1 MSSWKPPEEEERDS
15 SYDPGVQEGEVAE
28 ERDFSETLAD
38 LDSIDYLML
47 GILISI
53 PAAILS
59 ILLLLEFYP
68 GFQDAAGDIVGGL
81 LDSL

>member
-1 MSSWKPPEEEERDS
+1 MSSWEPPEEEEQDS

-38 LDSIDYLML
+38 LDSIDYLVL

-53 PAAILS
+53 PAALLS
-59 ILLLLEFYP
+59 IILLLEFYP
-68 GFQDAAGDIVGGL
+68 GFQDTAGAAIEGL
-81 LDSL
+81 INAL